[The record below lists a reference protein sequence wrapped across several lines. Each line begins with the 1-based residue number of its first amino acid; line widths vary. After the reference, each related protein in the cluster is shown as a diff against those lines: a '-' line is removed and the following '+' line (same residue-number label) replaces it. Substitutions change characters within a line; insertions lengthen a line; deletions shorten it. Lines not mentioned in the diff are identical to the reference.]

1 MGDEEGGDWGEVEEG
16 DGGGGWGGGY
26 GGGGDLVENFG
37 TFGDIE
43 GGEEDC
49 FEHFKGFMRV
59 SHALKAV

>member
-37 TFGDIE
+37 T
-43 GGEEDC
+43 
-49 FEHFKGFMRV
+49 
-59 SHALKAV
+59 